1 MSFGSAASY
10 HVGLPMRDSNSTAR
24 WTRKPFSGEPIPV
37 ARQVTDIAQMGADID
52 PRRMHEIHVGPA
64 AALLAGHESLIDL
77 FGDEPIRYFM
87 EEFLTEPI
95 EQPAHLRAGTRILG
109 QQPVSAQG
117 ETAGLVEIFSDRPGA
132 RDDGSGLFNE
142 NRCLPGRIE
151 YEEIMSALERFFFDE
166 FRLDGIFGQEQP
178 DETRMRAERVMIK
191 RDHSASCSGAI
202 GIRTDK
208 CDS

>member
-1 MSFGSAASY
+1 MRRGGE
-10 HVGLPMRDSNSTAR
+10 VGMRQPVSS
-24 WTRKPFSGEPIPV
+24 EPIPV
-37 ARQVTDIAQMGADID
+37 ARQVTNIAHVGADID
-52 PRRMHEIHVGPA
+52 PRRMHEIHVRPA

-109 QQPVSAQG
+109 QQSVSAQG
-117 ETAGLVEIFSDRPGA
+117 KAAGLVEIFGDRPGA
-132 RDDGSGLFNE
+132 RDDRSGLFNE
-142 NRCLPGRIE
+142 YRRLPGRIE
-151 YEEIMSALERFFFDE
+151 DEEIPSALERFFFDE

-178 DETRMRAERVMIK
+178 DETRMRAEGMMIK

-202 GIRTDK
+202 GTIGTDN